1 MLSVALGGG
10 GCMRRRP
17 TTARF
22 GHVWVAKISKKM
34 AFSAL
39 NPQIFSGQQA
49 QFCGPLDTGA
59 PAPDPCSD
67 AHPRQPLRVVATQ
80 GHFLQVS
87 YYLKWTL
94 QWFLA
99 YKPSSLRGG

>member
-34 AFSAL
+34 AFSGL
-39 NPQIFSGQQA
+39 KPQIFSGQQA
-49 QFCGPLDTGA
+49 LFRGALDTGA
-59 PAPDPCSD
+59 PASDPCSD
-67 AHPRQPLRVVATQ
+67 AHPRQPLRVVDTQ
-80 GHFLQVS
+80 GQVQIVS
-87 YYLKWTL
+87 KKVVIAIQL
-94 QWFLA
+94 
-99 YKPSSLRGG
+99 SSLNQLPRLI

>member
-80 GHFLQVS
+80 GPR
-87 YYLKWTL
+87 
-94 QWFLA
+94 A
-99 YKPSSLRGG
+99 GRGTHGRTHAAGRAHAGTA

>member
-34 AFSAL
+34 AFSGL
-39 NPQIFSGQQA
+39 KPQIFSGQQA
-49 QFCGPLDTGA
+49 LFRGALDTGA
-59 PAPDPCSD
+59 PASDPCSD
-67 AHPRQPLRVVATQ
+67 AHPRQPLRVVASQ
-80 GHFLQVS
+80 GTATSDRASVQL
-87 YYLKWTL
+87 YDATTR
-94 QWFLA
+94 A
-99 YKPSSLRGG
+99 P